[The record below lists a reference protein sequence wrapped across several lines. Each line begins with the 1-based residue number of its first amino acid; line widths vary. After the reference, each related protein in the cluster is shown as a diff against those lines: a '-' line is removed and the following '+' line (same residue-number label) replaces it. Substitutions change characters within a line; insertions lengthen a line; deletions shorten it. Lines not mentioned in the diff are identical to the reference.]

1 MNEENY
7 AEAQVFEYQAKQL
20 QQILETIDAQLVEIN
35 NIVNSLKELDKVNDG
50 DEILFPV
57 ANGMFVKGLMT
68 ADKTLRI
75 NVGNNVVVEKSIP
88 DAILMMKQQIIDIQ
102 EYKSQVSAQMD
113 SLIVKLESMNNKAD

>member
-35 NIVNSLKELDKVNDG
+35 TIVNSLKELNKVKDG
-50 DEILFPV
+50 DEVLFPV

-68 ADKTLRI
+68 SDKTLRI

-88 DAILMMKQQIIDIQ
+88 DAILMMEQQIIDIK
-102 EYKSQVSAQMD
+102 EYKSQVALQMD
-113 SLIVKLESMNNKAD
+113 SLISKLESMNNKAD

>member
-35 NIVNSLKELDKVNDG
+35 NIVNSLKELNKVKDG
-50 DEILFPV
+50 DEVLFPV

-68 ADKTLRI
+68 SDKTLRI

-88 DAILMMKQQIIDIQ
+88 DAILMMEQQIIDIK
-102 EYKSQVSAQMD
+102 EYKSQVALQMD
-113 SLIVKLESMNNKAD
+113 SLISKLESMNNKAD